1 MNRFDEITEGSFQLA
16 QKYALE
22 NKNKQLTEHHLLLG
36 FINNP
41 SSIASK
47 HLQEEKKI
55 LEGVIA
61 SESKDDSIELGNIQ
75 PSKKLH
81 EWITLASSNAV
92 ESKRKQINEYDF
104 LKHFKRF
111 FPKIKFALDESEIE
125 AETTQTPDFLTNLN
139 QLAEQGKLDPVI
151 GRSQEIRK
159 IQEILCRRTKN
170 NPVLIGSPGV
180 GKTAIVDGLAGL
192 IVSNT
197 VPDIIK
203 NKTIYSLD
211 IGNLMAGT
219 KYRGEFEEKLKTMLT
234 FLKQLGNKA
243 ILFVDE
249 LHLLIGAGKT
259 DGAIDA
265 ANLLKPSLARGEI
278 YCIGSTTVSEY
289 KKYIETDSA
298 LERRFHKIL
307 VEEPSEEESIQIIL
321 GLKEKLEVHHGI
333 EITDEAIIA
342 AVQYSTKYITER
354 FLPDKAIDLIDEA
367 SAGLKLSSDSIPPEI
382 QEMET
387 LIRSKKILLKSQP
400 NSSLEKEIETMES
413 QFVKEKEEWQKKNIR
428 QKELA
433 QYKKK
438 LDELQFQFQ
447 KAEQEGNL
455 NLAAKI
461 RHGQIPE
468 IQTKIDSLD
477 VSWKLNKDAV
487 AEVTA
492 KITGIPKEN
501 ILRTSYENL
510 IQLENSLKKRIFG
523 QDKAIKEISEIL
535 LSSYLGLSDPNK
547 PLGSFL
553 LLGPSGVGKTET
565 AKAIAACLFHSEK
578 NIVRID
584 LSEYSEVH
592 SVAKLIGSPPGY
604 IGYEKGGL
612 LTEAVR
618 KKNYSVVLFDEIEK
632 AHPNFSDI
640 LLQILD
646 EGNLADTQG
655 NIANFKNTIIFI
667 TSNLNDHK
675 SYLKPEVIG
684 RIDSILYYQS
694 LQLEN
699 MKSLI
704 EKEIRELNQRLNEQ
718 KIQVELT
725 ESLTQKIVTSGFDE
739 KYGARPL
746 KSTFNRY
753 VTLPIAKK
761 ITSSKEQINGSYK
774 LDIQG
779 EEITIQPI

>member
-1 MNRFDEITEGSFQLA
+1 MNKFDEISEGSFQLSH
-16 QKYALE
+16 KYALE
-22 NKNKQLTEHHLLLG
+22 NKNTQLTEHHLLLG

-41 SSIASK
+41 SSTCSK
-47 HLQEEKKI
+47 HLQQEKKI
-55 LEGVIA
+55 LEGVIENEPSA
-61 SESKDDSIELGNIQ
+61 DSISLEDIK

-81 EWITLASSNAV
+81 EWITLASSHAV
-92 ESKRKQINEYDF
+92 ESKRQQINEYDF
-104 LKHFKRF
+104 LKYFKRF
-111 FPKIKFALDESEIE
+111 FPTIKLALDETEIE
-125 AETTQTPDFLTNLN
+125 AENTQAPDFLTNLN
-139 QLAEQGKLDPVI
+139 KLAEKGKLDPVI

-159 IQEILCRRTKN
+159 IQEILCRRRKN

-192 IVSNT
+192 IVSGT
-197 VPDIIK
+197 VPNIIS

-211 IGNLMAGT
+211 IGSLMAGT
-219 KYRGEFEEKLKTMLT
+219 KYRGEFEEKLKSMLK
-234 FLKQLGNKA
+234 FLKQQGNKA
-243 ILFVDE
+243 ILFIDE

-265 ANLLKPSLARGEI
+265 ANLLKPPLARGEI
-278 YCIGSTTVSEY
+278 YCIGSTTISEY
-289 KKYIETDSA
+289 KKYIETDAA

-321 GLKEKLEVHHGI
+321 GLKEKFEVHHGI

-367 SAGLKLSSDSIPPEI
+367 AAGLKLSADSMPPEI
-382 QEMET
+382 QEMEI

-400 NSSLEKEIETMES
+400 NKVLEKEIQEMES
-413 QFVKEKEEWQKKNIR
+413 RFIVEKQEWQKKNILL
-428 QKELA
+428 KELA

-438 LDELQFQFQ
+438 LDDLQFQFQ

-455 NLAAKI
+455 TLAAQIK
-461 RHGQIPE
+461 HGKIPE
-468 IQTKIDSLD
+468 IQAKIKSLD
-477 VSWKLNKDAV
+477 VSWKLNKDIV

-492 KITGIPKEN
+492 RITGIPKEN
-501 ILRTSYENL
+501 ILRTNYENL
-510 IQLENSLKKRIFG
+510 VGLENSLKKRIFG

-578 NIVRID
+578 NVIRID
-584 LSEYSEVH
+584 LSEYSEIH

-612 LTEAVR
+612 LTEAIR
-618 KKNYSVVLFDEIEK
+618 TKNYSVVLFDEIEK

-646 EGNLADTQG
+646 EGRLVDTQG

-675 SYLKPEVIG
+675 SYLKPEVVG
-684 RIDSILYYQS
+684 RIDSILYYQT
-694 LQLEN
+694 LKIEN
-699 MKSLI
+699 MQSLI
-704 EKEIRELNQRLNEQ
+704 DKELVKLNQRLNEQ

-725 ESLTQKIVTSGFDE
+725 NPLIQKIINDGFDE

-746 KSTFNRY
+746 KSIFNRY

-761 ITSSKEQINGSYK
+761 ITSSDEQISNNYK
-774 LDIQG
+774 LDVKG
-779 EEITIQPI
+779 EEITIQPA